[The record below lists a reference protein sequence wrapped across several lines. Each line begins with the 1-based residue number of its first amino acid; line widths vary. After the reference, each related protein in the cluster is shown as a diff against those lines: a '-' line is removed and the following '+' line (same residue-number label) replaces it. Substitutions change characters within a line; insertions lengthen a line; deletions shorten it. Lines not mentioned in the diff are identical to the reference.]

1 MQPAPKRRF
10 FIGQN
15 IDVLDSVK
23 RWLNAEVLKVTPN
36 ELYVHY
42 TGWSAKFDEWL
53 PLESDRV
60 LVQW

>member
-36 ELYVHY
+36 KLYVHY
-42 TGWSAKFDEWL
+42 TGFSAKFDKWL
-53 PLESDRV
+53 PPESDRV